1 MSIRFIPGE
10 PSQTEYRLIQA
21 LAQKVFQSQGRELT
35 LEEIQ
40 AAMKA
45 LRDATPEGKWAN

>member
-1 MSIRFIPGE
+1 MSSNYSE
-10 PSQTEYRLIQA
+10 PSQKEYRLIES
-21 LAQKVFQSQGRELT
+21 LAQKVRQSQGRELT

-45 LRDATPEGKWAN
+45 LRETPIEGEWAN